1 MEKRMEECAEEI
13 MTERNVCGVL
23 CTDINGALFV
33 ARGTLASP
41 DCAGVISQLANRAA
55 SQEPSLR
62 SLAVLLSVPS
72 NSSTASSA
80 SLTKNKSVANQAE
93 SKLLIR
99 SNGVITI
106 AIHLSK

>member
-33 ARGTLASP
+33 AKGTLASP

-80 SLTKNKSVANQAE
+80 SLTKNKSVANQE

>member
-1 MEKRMEECAEEI
+1 

-62 SLAVLLSVPS
+62 V
-72 NSSTASSA
+72 
-80 SLTKNKSVANQAE
+80 
-93 SKLLIR
+93 
-99 SNGVITI
+99 GVGI
-106 AIHLSK
+106 SE

>member
-1 MEKRMEECAEEI
+1 MEKRMEECSEEI

-33 ARGTLASP
+33 AKGTLASP

-72 NSSTASSA
+72 NSPTASSTF
-80 SLTKNKSVANQAE
+80 TKNKSVANQE

>member
-1 MEKRMEECAEEI
+1 MEKRMEECSEEI

-33 ARGTLASP
+33 AKGTLASP

-62 SLAVLLSVPS
+62 VGGGGFGVKSNDRIRKDFSGVRVP
-72 NSSTASSA
+72 
-80 SLTKNKSVANQAE
+80 
-93 SKLLIR
+93 
-99 SNGVITI
+99 NG
-106 AIHLSK
+106 SFS